1 MNALILTILMR
12 SIERLIIVMLSGL
25 SIYYGYRLFLQIP
38 TLNEVEGKF
47 DLKDKASLYITK
59 AGPGLFFALFGATI
73 LGLSLRYPIEYQDK
87 IKQQSFNGVNPQ
99 ALEGSSPSLP
109 TNIDQ
114 DTLVQNRLRLESQ
127 IEFLNQLSKNQQ
139 PSPELITTKLKLMKT
154 VWGKDWG
161 NYEEF
166 EIWAEKGA
174 QDPIPQ
180 GLEKT
185 AQFYR
190 LGQ

>member
-1 MNALILTILMR
+1 
-12 SIERLIIVMLSGL
+12 
-25 SIYYGYRLFLQIP
+25 
-38 TLNEVEGKF
+38 
-47 DLKDKASLYITK
+47 
-59 AGPGLFFALFGATI
+59 
-73 LGLSLRYPIEYQDK
+73 LRYPIEYQDK